1 MKINLLTIHYGK
13 SYGAVMQ
20 TYATCKLLEQAGHEV
35 TVINLVH
42 PKSRCSIKTKRGIIL
57 LLKEFQF
64 WTFKHRYFSKL
75 SKKCYSIDARH
86 MPNADIYVVGS
97 DQVWNRDITGYWG
110 LTFFLDFVDDTHK
123 RIALSSSFG
132 KHTWSENNEY
142 TQDALSELNKFD
154 RISVREESGLKILKD
169 VFHIGGIRLLDPT
182 IAYGNFE
189 KLLLNK
195 HESNYL
201 YPFLFNNSQE
211 TQDIVAG
218 IANMHSVRIFKNTR
232 LIQCLFTGPRQ
243 WLTRIHNAKYV
254 VTDSFHGL
262 AFSIIFNKNFYVL
275 CADKEKFTR
284 IDSLLKLLGLS
295 DRYIIS
301 SEDLKIRAADLKSD
315 INYSVVN
322 EIIEKERSR
331 YVDFLESI

>member
-35 TVINLVH
+35 RVINLVH
-42 PKSRCSIKTKRGIIL
+42 PKSRCSAKTKRGIIL

-64 WTFKHRYFSKL
+64 WAFKHRYFSKL
-75 SKKCYSIDARH
+75 SKKCYSIDAANL
-86 MPNADIYVVGS
+86 PNADIYVVGS

-110 LTFFLDFVDDTHK
+110 LTFFLDFVDDKHK

-132 KHTWSENNEY
+132 KLAWSENNEY
-142 TQDALSELNKFD
+142 TQDVLSELNKFD

-169 VFHIGGIRLLDPT
+169 VFHINGVCLLDPT
-182 IAYGNFE
+182 IAYGKFDN
-189 KLLLNK
+189 LLLNK

-211 TQDIVAG
+211 AQDIVNG
-218 IANMHSVRIFKNTR
+218 IANMHGVKIFKNTR
-232 LIQCLFTGPRQ
+232 LNQCLFTGPRQ

-275 CADKEKFTR
+275 CADKKKFTR

-301 SEDLKIRAADLKSD
+301 LEDLKIRAVDLKSD

-322 EIIEKERSR
+322 EILEKERCR
-331 YVDFLESI
+331 YVDFIESI

>member
-42 PKSRCSIKTKRGIIL
+42 PKSRCSVKTKRGIIL

-64 WTFKHRYFSKL
+64 WIFKHRYFSKL
-75 SKKCYSIDARH
+75 SKKCYAIDVSSL
-86 MPNADIYVVGS
+86 PKADIYVVGS

-110 LTFFLDFVDDTHK
+110 LTFFLDFVDDAHK

-132 KHTWSENNEY
+132 KHIWSENDEY
-142 TQDALSELNKFD
+142 TQGVLSELIKFD
-154 RISVREESGLKILKD
+154 RISVREESGIKILKD
-169 VFHIGGIRLLDPT
+169 VFHIDGVRLLDPT
-182 IAYGNFE
+182 LAFGNFD

-195 HESNYL
+195 HTSNYL
-201 YPFLFNNSQE
+201 YPFLFNNSQDA
-211 TQDIVAG
+211 QDIVHG
-218 IANMHSVRIFKNTR
+218 ISKMHDVKIFKNTR
-232 LIQCLFTGPRQ
+232 LIQCFFTSPRQ
-243 WLTRIHNAKYV
+243 WLTRIYNAKYI

-262 AFSIIFNKNFYVL
+262 AFSIIFKKNFYVL
-275 CADKEKFTR
+275 CADKKKFTR

-295 DRYIIS
+295 DRYIS
-301 SEDLKIRAADLKSD
+301 SLEDFAKRMSDLKPD
-315 INYSVVN
+315 INYSIVN
-322 EIIEKERSR
+322 EIIEKERHK
-331 YVDFLESI
+331 YIDFLKSI

>member
-1 MKINLLTIHYGK
+1 MRINLLTIHYGK

-42 PKSRCSIKTKRGIIL
+42 PNSRCSVKTRRGIIL

-64 WTFKHRYFSKL
+64 WIFKHRYFSKL
-75 SKKCYSIDARH
+75 SKKCYSIDAANLPH
-86 MPNADIYVVGS
+86 ADIYVVGS

-132 KHTWSENNEY
+132 KLAWSENDEY
-142 TQDALSELNKFD
+142 TQDVLSELNKFD

-169 VFHIGGIRLLDPT
+169 VFHISGVRLLDPT

-195 HESNYL
+195 QKGNYL

-211 TQDIVAG
+211 VQNIVTS
-218 IANMHSVRIFKNTR
+218 IANMHGVRIFKNTI
-232 LIQCLFTGPRQ
+232 LNQCLFTSPRQ
-243 WLTRIHNAKYV
+243 WLTRIYNAKYV
-254 VTDSFHGL
+254 ITDSFHGL

-301 SEDLKIRAADLKSD
+301 LEDLKIRAADLKSD
-315 INYSVVN
+315 INYSTVSGILEN
-322 EIIEKERSR
+322 ERRKYI
-331 YVDFLESI
+331 DFIKSI